1 MALICPECSVLV
13 ATRDGKH
20 YGTHFP
26 SVLSQKPCAMSCKPI
41 VVSVMTIEVDHT
53 ESAKEFAESWN
64 KKVEAVLL
72 EEFLRSG

>member
-1 MALICPECSVLV
+1 
-13 ATRDGKH
+13 
-20 YGTHFP
+20 
-26 SVLSQKPCAMSCKPI
+26 
-41 VVSVMTIEVDHT
+41 MTIEVDHT